1 MSAPDQN
8 PADVVEFFEKTIPDQ
23 IHLTAID
30 PEKRRPVIA
39 RDFGSDVTAAVE
51 WALECNTEG
60 RNVYYTVNCVRTG
73 VNTKPRKDDIV
84 AVRFAHVDVDPPK
97 GAASFTVEERE
108 AAYERLLAAAP
119 TTINWSGNGWQALW
133 RLDTGTSVEEV
144 ESINL
149 GLIDALGGDVGTHDV
164 SRLLRVPGLINW
176 PDERKRG
183 IGRQPVLSAIVIG
196 DAGAVADAAELL
208 ARYPA
213 TRTDDVKKRQS
224 RGEIDLGNMA
234 LISADDLGL
243 PPEAHL
249 RRIIEEPKGLDR
261 SADTFQ
267 FACEALRQGLT
278 EQQVAGVLLNDANAI
293 SAHCLDQDD
302 PERAARRAIEAA
314 LGKDEIREF
323 ARKHAREGERR
334 LAAEEGVTDD
344 TKIWTLE
351 DMQRDCVFIE
361 DGSQVADTT
370 RRGCVLS
377 LHDFKTSTAASTVA
391 VQVPTAHGGYRT
403 KLKRVAEVWLEHP
416 NRRTVTTQTFKAGA
430 GIIADA
436 PSGSSAINSWR
447 GFRMMVPPED
457 CEIRVQPLLDHIK
470 WLFGDQADLFLDW
483 LAHTM
488 QRPGEL
494 PSIAFIH
501 IAPKTGMGRNLISS
515 VIGRVFVG
523 YAALSYNL
531 SASLSSG
538 FNGLL
543 AGKVFAVVDEIDEGG
558 LNRKYQL
565 QQDLKQLVTEET
577 RSINI
582 KFGRQYV
589 EWNAC
594 RWLIFSNSEAAI
606 PLEDA
611 DRRFV
616 VVRCDDDPKS
626 DEYYFRLY
634 QLRDDPSF
642 IASFAEYLRQ
652 RDLSSFKAGMRAP
665 MTAAKQGLLER
676 SRSEAEQTLLNIVE
690 RWPVDVI
697 TAQEIDN
704 ALGEDRPSGAAKRYM
719 FERAGLIRLRVWK
732 EPQQC
737 GLRPRV
743 TAYAVRNSATWKEAD
758 ITALRAEIGRAD
770 SAAKECALYGV
781 VPTDVAAPDPS
792 DPSDPLGLGV

>member
-1 MSAPDQN
+1 MSAPKQIR
-8 PADVVEFFEKTIPDQ
+8 ADVGEFFEKTIPEQ
-23 IHLTAID
+23 IHLTSID
-30 PEKRRPVIA
+30 PEKRTGVIA
-39 RDFGSDVTAAVE
+39 KDFGSDVKAATD
-51 WALECNTEG
+51 WTLKRNAEG
-60 RNVYYTVNCVRTG
+60 RNVYVTVNRVRDG
-73 VNTKPRKDDIV
+73 VNRKPNKDDITG
-84 AVRFAHVDVDPPK
+84 VRFAHVDVDPPK
-97 GAASFTVEERE
+97 GKASFTVEEGE
-108 AAYERLLAAAP
+108 AAYERLLAASP

-133 RLDTGTSVEEV
+133 RLEPGTSVEDV
-144 ESINL
+144 ETINR

-183 IGRQPVLSAIVIG
+183 LGRQPKSSSIVIG
-196 DAGAVADAAELL
+196 DVGTIADAAELL

-213 TRTDDVKKRQS
+213 ARAGDTKKRQS
-224 RGEIDLGNMA
+224 CSEVDLGNMKP
-234 LISADDLGL
+234 LSADDLGL
-243 PPEAHL
+243 GAEDYL
-249 RRIIEEPKGLDR
+249 RCVIEEPKGLDR

-278 EQQVAGVLLNDANAI
+278 QQQVAGVLLNAANAI
-293 SAHCLDQDD
+293 SAHCLDQSD
-302 PERAARRAIEAA
+302 PERAVRRTIEAA

-323 ARKHAREGERR
+323 ARKHARERERR
-334 LAAEEGVTDD
+334 LAADEGVTDH

-351 DMQRDCVFIE
+351 DMLCDCVFIE

-391 VQVPTAHGGYRT
+391 LQVPTADGGYRT
-403 KLKRVAEVWLEHP
+403 KRKRVAEVWLEHP
-416 NRRTVTTQTFKAGA
+416 NRRTVATQTFKAGA

-447 GFRMMVPPED
+447 GFRTMVPPED
-457 CEIRVQPLLDHIK
+457 WEIRVQPLLDHIE
-470 WLFGDQADLFLDW
+470 WLFGDQAGLFLDW

-531 SASLSSG
+531 SASLVSG

-543 AGKVFAVVDEIDEGG
+543 AGKVFAVVDEIEEGG
-558 LNRKYQL
+558 WNRKYQI

-577 RSINI
+577 RTINI

-594 RWLIFSNSEAAI
+594 RWLIFSNSAVAI

-616 VVRCDDDPKS
+616 VVRCNDDPQP
-626 DEYYFRLY
+626 DEYYRRLY
-634 QLRDDPSF
+634 QLRDDPGF
-642 IASFAEYLRQ
+642 IASFAKYLRR
-652 RDLSSFKAGMRAP
+652 RDISSFSPGMRAP
-665 MTAAKQGLLER
+665 MTAAKQNLLDR
-676 SRSEAEQTLLNIVE
+676 SRSEAEQVLLDIVE

-697 TAQEIDN
+697 TDREIDN
-704 ALGEDRPSGAAKRYM
+704 ALGEDRPTGAAKRYM

-732 EPQQC
+732 EPTQC
-737 GLRPRV
+737 GLRPKV
-743 TAYAVRNSATWKEAD
+743 TAYAVRNGATWKEAD
-758 ITALRAEIGRAD
+758 ISALRAEIGRAD
-770 SAAKECALYGV
+770 IAAKECALYGV
-781 VPTDVAAPDPS
+781 APTDVAAADTS